1 MKTKKFYKTI
11 LLIIFL
17 LFSQNAFAEK
27 YRLACKI
34 GAFNLEGTAFS
45 DKTRFY
51 NKIMD
56 FDVDTEVGI
65 YSPDLRA
72 ESDEVIIHG
81 LFPAAEF
88 SQTSGSQ
95 ELAWNNELLMDDGTK
110 VKPWTKYKYNS
121 FIKKKTNRD
130 KKNERVLNITIQDW
144 RLDDKKI
151 KPRVIQELEV
161 RKKKIE
167 LEKGNITQEEYNNWY
182 KTRKEVNN
190 QDPESLPKK
199 LYNTYKFEFKCI
211 KSSV

>member
-1 MKTKKFYKTI
+1 MKTKKFNTII

-17 LFSQNAFAEK
+17 SFSQNAIAEK
-27 YRLACKI
+27 YRLTCKI

-121 FIKKKTNRD
+121 FLKKKTNRD

-161 RKKKIE
+161 RKKKME

>member
-1 MKTKKFYKTI
+1 MKTKKFNKII

-34 GAFNLEGTAFS
+34 GAFNLEGVAFS

-81 LFPAAEF
+81 LWPDAKF

-95 ELAWNNELLMDDGTK
+95 ELAWNNELLMDDGTEG
-110 VKPWTKYKYNS
+110 KPWTKYKYIS
-121 FIKKKTNRD
+121 FINKKTNRD

-151 KPRVIQELEV
+151 KPKVIQDIEV
-161 RKKKIE
+161 RKKKME

-182 KTRKEVNN
+182 KNRKELTN

-199 LYNTYKFEFKCI
+199 LHNTYKFEFKCI

>member
-1 MKTKKFYKTI
+1 MKTKKFNKII

-27 YRLACKI
+27 YRLACEI
-34 GAFNLEGTAFS
+34 GAFNLEGVAFS

-81 LFPAAEF
+81 LWPDAEF
-88 SQTSGSQ
+88 SQISASQ

-110 VKPWTKYKYNS
+110 GKPWTKYKYNS
-121 FIKKKTNRD
+121 FLKKKTNRD

-161 RKKKIE
+161 RKKKME

-211 KSSV
+211 KSNV

>member
-1 MKTKKFYKTI
+1 MKTKKFNKII
-11 LLIIFL
+11 LLVIFL
-17 LFSQNAFAEK
+17 IFSQNAFAEK

-65 YSPDLRA
+65 YSPDSRA

-95 ELAWNNELLMDDGTK
+95 ELVWNNELLMDDGTK

>member
-1 MKTKKFYKTI
+1 MKTKKFNKTI

-121 FIKKKTNRD
+121 FLKKKTNRD
-130 KKNERVLNITIQDW
+130 KKNERVGLSFLLNGLFSPFISAQ
-144 RLDDKKI
+144 KKG
-151 KPRVIQELEV
+151 RAEMGE
-161 RKKKIE
+161 R
-167 LEKGNITQEEYNNWY
+167 
-182 KTRKEVNN
+182 
-190 QDPESLPKK
+190 
-199 LYNTYKFEFKCI
+199 
-211 KSSV
+211 